1 MKLKLEICNYENR
14 KKSNTQCQF
23 VKKTNLQHINSTY
36 NKHQV
41 AVKFIKTNK

>member
-1 MKLKLEICNYENR
+1 MKLKLEICNCENR
-14 KKSNTQCQF
+14 KKVKYPMSIC
-23 VKKTNLQHINSTY
+23 KKTNLQQINSTY